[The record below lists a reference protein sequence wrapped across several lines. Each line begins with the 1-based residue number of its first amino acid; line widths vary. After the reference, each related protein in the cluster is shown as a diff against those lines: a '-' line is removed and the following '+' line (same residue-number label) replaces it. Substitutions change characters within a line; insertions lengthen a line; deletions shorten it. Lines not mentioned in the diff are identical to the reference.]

1 MTQNSV
7 VASPT
12 CRGLSTALETCLSEN
27 DVETIANEASL
38 LAEARVNLPAFH
50 RAMTA
55 PAGREGVMAII
66 TRAFV
71 IYPQPQRTDAEWD
84 CFWLAYTDVLR
95 DVPMASL
102 RTAMTEWMAKPDA
115 SFLPKPGEIL
125 ALARAVVTSESR
137 RLSTARAASKL
148 DDDRAIARRT
158 ALEQRT
164 PPSAE
169 DRERVR
175 QMAAETVASLK
186 SKIPKPIARLGVQA
200 EVDEYG
206 VSAEL
211 RAKMRAEGRLPP
223 REEAL
228 ADYS

>member
-125 ALARAVVTSESR
+125 ALARTVVTPESR

-148 DDDRAIARRT
+148 DDERVVARRR
-158 ALEQRT
+158 ALERMAPT
-164 PPSAE
+164 PE
-169 DRERVR
+169 ERERVR

-186 SKIPKPIARLGVQA
+186 SKIPKTVARPHVQA
-200 EVDEYG
+200 TVDEYG